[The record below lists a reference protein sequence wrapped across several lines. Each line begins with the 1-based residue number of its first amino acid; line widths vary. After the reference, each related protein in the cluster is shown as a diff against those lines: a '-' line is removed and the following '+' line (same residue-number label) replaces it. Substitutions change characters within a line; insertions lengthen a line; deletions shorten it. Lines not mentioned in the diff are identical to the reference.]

1 MKKYFFNF
9 YLILINIKKYGLKE
23 IVKALFI
30 EIFYL
35 IKIRDFKSWI
45 HDDKFTD
52 SYEDTKNDNDYN
64 AQHTPTPYYFLNFA
78 AKFLKQNQINDF
90 ILCDFGCGF
99 GRVGKFFM
107 INFECLFY
115 GMEICKEMI
124 EDLKKENRN
133 KFNLFTVNLKN
144 KNEREKIFDLI
155 KSHKKKIVLF
165 ISDSFDIRTI
175 DEIINYFSETNHNI
189 IGINIKD
196 SINLLQNYKIVNSK
210 EFNVKSRHIIL
221 YEKR

>member
-9 YLILINIKKYGLKE
+9 YLILINIKKYGFLE
-23 IVKALFI
+23 IAKALFI

-52 SYEDTKNDNDYN
+52 TYEDTKNDNDYN

-78 AKFLKQNQINDF
+78 AKFLKQNQIDDF
-90 ILCDFGCGF
+90 VLCDFGCGF

-107 INFECLFY
+107 MNFQCLFY
-115 GMEICKEMI
+115 GMEISKEMI

-133 KFNLFTVNLKN
+133 KFNLFAINLKN
-144 KNEREKIFDLI
+144 KIEREKIFDQI
-155 KSHKKKIVLF
+155 KSHKKKIILF

-175 DEIINYFSETNHNI
+175 DEIINYFMETDHNI

-196 SINLLQNYKIVNSK
+196 SKKLLQNYKIINSK

-221 YEKR
+221 YGKR

>member
-9 YLILINIKKYGLKE
+9 YLILINIKKYGLRE
-23 IVKALFI
+23 ISKALLL

-78 AKFLKQNQINDF
+78 AKFLKQNQIDDF

-107 INFECLFY
+107 NKFECLFY
-115 GMEICKEMI
+115 GMEISKEMI
-124 EDLKKENRN
+124 DDLKRENRN
-133 KFNLFTVNLKN
+133 KFNLFTINLKN
-144 KNEREKIFDLI
+144 KDEREKIFDQI
-155 KSHKKKIVLF
+155 KNHKKKIILF

-175 DEIINYFSETNHNI
+175 DEIINYFIETDHNI
-189 IGINIKD
+189 IGVNIKD
-196 SINLLQNYKIVNSK
+196 SKKLLQNYKIINSK

-221 YEKR
+221 YEKK

>member
-64 AQHTPTPYYFLNFA
+64 AQHTPTL
-78 AKFLKQNQINDF
+78 L
-90 ILCDFGCGF
+90 
-99 GRVGKFFM
+99 FFK
-107 INFECLFY
+107 LF
-115 GMEICKEMI
+115 
-124 EDLKKENRN
+124 N
-133 KFNLFTVNLKN
+133 
-144 KNEREKIFDLI
+144 
-155 KSHKKKIVLF
+155 
-165 ISDSFDIRTI
+165 
-175 DEIINYFSETNHNI
+175 
-189 IGINIKD
+189 
-196 SINLLQNYKIVNSK
+196 
-210 EFNVKSRHIIL
+210 
-221 YEKR
+221 